1 MLAHPDPLEG
11 SNFVVDLGAGD
22 DTSIARVDLP
32 VAMLDEVAYRSGND
46 TTVEPRRQPGLA
58 SYSHLVLHR
67 GLSANLDLWNWWK
80 QARSGDPAVDRDV
93 RVRLFDATRQPVLTW
108 RFRNAFP
115 VVYRLS
121 PLEAASSDA
130 VIETIELAFD
140 SMDTEL

>member
-1 MLAHPDPLEG
+1 
-11 SNFVVDLGAGD
+11 
-22 DTSIARVDLP
+22 
-32 VAMLDEVAYRSGND
+32 
-46 TTVEPRRQPGLA
+46 
-58 SYSHLVLHR
+58 
-67 GLSANLDLWNWWK
+67 
-80 QARSGDPAVDRDV
+80 VDRDV